1 MRVFNKVKV
10 EAVLWNNIPHLEIK
24 EDNISVMV
32 LTVGLMPEGKPVIL
46 CRDINS
52 NLITKF
58 VFDDKTPT
66 NYYMITEGLFNRM
79 LLTSFT
85 NPNINLLGYQSVL
98 QNREHIKYILN
109 IDKISE
115 DEIILNL
122 PRVKVLFKMDVDK
135 DLILNLP
142 LEMKNVR

>member
-1 MRVFNKVKV
+1 M
-10 EAVLWNNIPHLEIK
+10 WNNIPHLEIK
-24 EDNISVMV
+24 EGDKVVMV

-46 CRDINS
+46 CRDINPS
-52 NLITKF
+52 LITKF
-58 VFDDKTPT
+58 VFTDKTPT

-85 NPNINLLGYQSVL
+85 NQNINLLGYQSIL

-109 IDKISE
+109 ITKINE

-122 PRVKVLFKMDVDK
+122 PKVKVLFKMDLDK
-135 DLILNLP
+135 NLILNFP